1 MFETYVLTPVLQV
14 RLLTYFRN
22 IQISKQKT
30 DKKTQAKNKKNPSK
44 PQKRENVFS
53 QEELAQDSI
62 DLLNWIVLFNNN
74 FTQALTGFSS
84 NYSEMSWT
92 ACMPPKKREIVPQD
106 FVINAE
112 EVITQKKWPS
122 LGLR

>member
-62 DLLNWIVLFNNN
+62 DLLN
-74 FTQALTGFSS
+74 
-84 NYSEMSWT
+84 
-92 ACMPPKKREIVPQD
+92 
-106 FVINAE
+106 
-112 EVITQKKWPS
+112 
-122 LGLR
+122 